1 MKLIPP
7 FSISII
13 FQTPLVF
20 FHCLESS
27 FCVLFYFIYLFFTL
41 RFRSFPTFLFLPSG
55 KKSNM
60 PTSFPW
66 FFSLLL
72 LLFSPLSSFP
82 PPFCL
87 CLSAF
92 IHSTYTPIHK
102 LFNKSLSAIYVIEIV
117 LISRDIMGKR
127 EQVCVAF
134 KGTLK
139 KKFNEILTQ
148 IYNCKLWA
156 LTNVQNAMESMSEQ
170 PYLLRVQEGMKED
183 ISEKDTF

>member
-72 LLFSPLSSFP
+72 LFSP
-82 PPFCL
+82 
-87 CLSAF
+87 LSAF